1 MIDLL
6 QYIDELKKI
15 KKLVEGQKSGL
26 LQIIRVFTSKEKLQS
41 FEMGKKSLKKTGI
54 VKNN

>member
-15 KKLVEGQKSGL
+15 KKLVDDQTPRYRIADTFDEY
-26 LQIIRVFTSKEKLQS
+26 I
-41 FEMGKKSLKKTGI
+41 SLEEALSTL
-54 VKNN
+54 